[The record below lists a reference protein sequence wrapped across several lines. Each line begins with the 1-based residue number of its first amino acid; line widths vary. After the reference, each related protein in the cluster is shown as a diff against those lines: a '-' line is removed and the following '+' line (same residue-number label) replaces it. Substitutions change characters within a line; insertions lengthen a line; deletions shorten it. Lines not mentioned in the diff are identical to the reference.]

1 MVTIKLKFRPKD
13 KVSGEGQV
21 VITVSER
28 GISRQISTAHRIMAS
43 EWDTRRGRIRIPDDF
58 KRAVEAGR
66 IKAELDRDISRIRRI
81 VSRFEESGRIYG
93 VDDVIDEYVL
103 MSTKYSLFNFMGEL
117 SDSMRKCGRV
127 RTSETYRA
135 AMMSFSRFRAGV
147 DMPIDSITADMMAG
161 YEAYLRSSGLTA
173 NTSSFYMRILRA
185 VYNKAVERGVAC
197 QEHPFRHVYTGVEK
211 TRKRALPLD
220 EVRRLR
226 SLDLSGTPELD
237 YARDIFMLSFYTR
250 GMSLID
256 MAYLRK
262 GDLSD
267 GYIVYRRQKTGQRLY
282 VEWTTEMQHIVDKY
296 ASAGSPFL
304 FPILKNDRGNIR
316 MAYRN
321 AAYRINR
328 SLKRIAPMIGWG
340 ASLTLYCARHSWASI
355 AQTKKIPISVISAGM
370 GHNSEA
376 TTRIYLASIDHSE
389 VDRANNIILKA
400 LR

>member
-197 QEHPFRHVYTGVEK
+197 
-211 TRKRALPLD
+211 
-220 EVRRLR
+220 
-226 SLDLSGTPELD
+226 
-237 YARDIFMLSFYTR
+237 
-250 GMSLID
+250 
-256 MAYLRK
+256 
-262 GDLSD
+262 
-267 GYIVYRRQKTGQRLY
+267 
-282 VEWTTEMQHIVDKY
+282 
-296 ASAGSPFL
+296 
-304 FPILKNDRGNIR
+304 
-316 MAYRN
+316 
-321 AAYRINR
+321 
-328 SLKRIAPMIGWG
+328 
-340 ASLTLYCARHSWASI
+340 
-355 AQTKKIPISVISAGM
+355 
-370 GHNSEA
+370 
-376 TTRIYLASIDHSE
+376 
-389 VDRANNIILKA
+389 
-400 LR
+400 